1 MTYRPRIISSVPS
14 AILIHI
20 NSATLTSRENTTMH
34 SQKPQSFYHFLVS
47 LFSLISPTHQS
58 IVLSSPKYKRSAIKG
73 HLSRLK
79 RFDGRVAGPIAAINE
94 DCPGK
99 WNIH

>member
-1 MTYRPRIISSVPS
+1 MTYRPRIISSALS
-14 AILIHI
+14 ATLTYIS
-20 NSATLTSRENTTMH
+20 SATLTSRENTTMH
-34 SQKPQSFYHFLVS
+34 SQKSQSFYHFLAS

-73 HLSRLK
+73 HFSRLK
-79 RFDGRVAGPIAAINE
+79 TFDGRVAGPVAAINE